1 MSLLVVLVCVA
12 ATGKCDRLTKEV
24 DNCIMA
30 ARDAQVMLAQT
41 KLAEGATVKKID
53 CKP

>member
-12 ATGKCDRLTKEV
+12 ATGQCDRLTKQV

-41 KLAEGATVKKID
+41 HLDKDATVRIE